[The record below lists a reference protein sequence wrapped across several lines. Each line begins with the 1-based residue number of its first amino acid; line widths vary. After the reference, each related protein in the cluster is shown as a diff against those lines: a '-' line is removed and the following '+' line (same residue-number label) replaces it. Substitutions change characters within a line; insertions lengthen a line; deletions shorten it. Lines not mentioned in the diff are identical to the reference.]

1 MIEKIKKVSNP
12 LTIIA
17 IFAGLAEISGTVV
30 LPLLEKDSQLIYLWF
45 LMGFPV
51 LLICLFFLT
60 LNFNYKVLYAPSDF
74 KDEDNFLK
82 LFGKPTFEEK
92 IDKISSELDEAEE
105 EPKGNGVQINE
116 LKYRELIRKNMTST
130 HYMAE
135 ELVMTKLESEF
146 DSVDKDV
153 MFRPGKFQFLFDGIA
168 KKKSSVYAIEV
179 KYLKDETSL
188 KNIRHSLNKIGK
200 ALSELS
206 ENEKGS
212 INILLAL
219 ATDLSGDALDAIK
232 SAVSDLCKQQS
243 FSCEYRLFNLE
254 ALEREL
260 LGVDGL

>member
-30 LPLLEKDSQLIYLWF
+30 LPLLSQESQLIYLWF
-45 LMGFPV
+45 LMGFPI

-74 KDEDNFLK
+74 KDEGNFLK

-92 IDKISSELDEAEE
+92 IEKISSELDDSEE
-105 EPKGNGVQINE
+105 ETQENGVQINE
-116 LKYRELIRKNMTST
+116 LKYRELIRRNATST

-146 DSVDKDV
+146 DSVDKEV

-168 KKKSSVYAIEV
+168 KKKDRVFAIEV
-179 KYLKDETSL
+179 KYVKDEKTVR
-188 KNIRHSLNKIGK
+188 NIRHSMNKIGK
-200 ALSELS
+200 AFSDLS
-206 ENEKGS
+206 ENEKKS
-212 INILLAL
+212 ISVLFAL
-219 ATDLSGDALDAIK
+219 ATDLKGEELEGVR
-232 SAVSDLCKQQS
+232 VSVADLCKQQA
-243 FSCEYRLFNLE
+243 FSCDYRMFNLE
-254 ALEREL
+254 ELEREL
-260 LGVDGL
+260 LDVGSL